1 MKNRRRSG
9 TTALWMIGLL
19 LLFTVLSA
27 ILFAKVDS
35 EMPMYE
41 EGVNYERY

>member
-9 TTALWMIGLL
+9 TTALWIGLL
-19 LLFTVLSA
+19 LLFTFVSA

-41 EGVNYERY
+41 EGANYERY